1 MSQNYVIGDE
11 VAFFYN
17 GKQRLVQIEKVTET
31 YITGKSLN
39 PLDVEQFKSFTI
51 SKMQSVVKVER

>member
-1 MSQNYVIGDE
+1 MSQNYIVGDE

-17 GKQRLVQIEKVTET
+17 GTQRLVEVVKATDT

-39 PLDVEQFKSFTI
+39 PLDVNQFKSYTI
-51 SKMQSVVKVER
+51 SKMQSPVKVKK